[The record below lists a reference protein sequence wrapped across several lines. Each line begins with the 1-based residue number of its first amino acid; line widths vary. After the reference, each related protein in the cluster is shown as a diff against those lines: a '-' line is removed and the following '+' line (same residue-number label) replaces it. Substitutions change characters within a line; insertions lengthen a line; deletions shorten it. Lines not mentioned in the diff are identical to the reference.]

1 MNTPAFPQKILKFF
15 ETSPVPVR
23 RSGQAFMV
31 IGPRIAANHSLLI
44 QAFSVTCK
52 TPRRSL
58 RQLDETRRRIE
69 KFYNYCSQSAAHQFR
84 FKYNLKKLV
93 AIAEASFS
101 MQVVWIYLSRRRPHN
116 IIWTYW
122 NSLTNFVMSA
132 SSLNS
137 FRTRLLNIP
146 VHSFVLLSGT
156 MVKSIIK
163 LVKLSPAV
171 RFGR

>member
-1 MNTPAFPQKILKFF
+1 MNSPTFPQKSLKFF
-15 ETSPVPVR
+15 ATSPVPVR

-101 MQVVWIYLSRRRPHN
+101 MQVVWIYLSLRRLHN
-116 IIWTYW
+116 ISYLTYW
-122 NSLTNFVMSA
+122 NSLPNFAMSA

-137 FRTRLLNIP
+137 FRTRLLNYP
-146 VHSFVLLSGT
+146 CT
-156 MVKSIIK
+156 
-163 LVKLSPAV
+163 
-171 RFGR
+171 